1 MIHLK
6 DIHKSYHL
14 GSNRVE
20 ILKGINLKIERGE
33 YVAIMGPSGSGKST
47 LMNII
52 GCLDRPTSGS
62 YWLNE
67 QNVALMD
74 RKQLARIRNREIG
87 FIFQQFNLMPRA
99 NAIENVMLPALYA
112 GINGKKRRTRAVQLL
127 ERVGLK
133 NQLYNLPS
141 QLSGGQQQRVAIARA
156 LMNHPKVLLADEPTG
171 ALDTPTGQE
180 VLRLFE
186 ELLDDALTLIV
197 ITHDLEVGNRAHRLI
212 RMRDGYLEDRC
223 AAEIFI
229 KGSASRQQ
237 SDIC

>member
-6 DIHKSYHL
+6 DIHKSYRL
-14 GSNRVE
+14 GPNLVD
-20 ILKGINLKIERGE
+20 ILKGINLKIERAE

-74 RKQLARIRNREIG
+74 RKQLAHIRNRKIG

-99 NAIENVMLPALYA
+99 NAVENVMLPALYA
-112 GINGKKRRTRAVQLL
+112 GMNGKKRRARAVQLL

-133 NQLYNLPS
+133 NQLRHLPS

-156 LMNHPKVLLADEPTG
+156 LMNYPRVLLADEPTG
-171 ALDTPTGQE
+171 ALDTTTGQE
-180 VLRLFE
+180 VLKLFE
-186 ELLDDALTLIV
+186 ELLDDDLTLIV
-197 ITHDLEVGNRAHRLI
+197 ITHDPEVGNRAHRLI
-212 RMRDGYLEDRC
+212 RLRDGYLEGC
-223 AAEIFI
+223 VAKIF
-229 KGSASRQQ
+229 
-237 SDIC
+237 